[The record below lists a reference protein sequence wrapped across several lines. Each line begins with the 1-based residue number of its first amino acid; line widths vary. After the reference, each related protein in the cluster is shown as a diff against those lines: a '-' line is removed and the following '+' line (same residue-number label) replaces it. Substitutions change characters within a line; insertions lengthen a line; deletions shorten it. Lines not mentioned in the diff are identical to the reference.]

1 MNNFLNFEVS
11 LLENWNLKSQ
21 KDKFVLKIKLRQI
34 LNQISGNNLEEMLS
48 SILTPHEKQGINKDV
63 FRAMRNFSQLS
74 NLVKQKEKF
83 NYIRCL
89 KEAGLSL
96 DFCKKLGF
104 KASKHLWSTCLR
116 RNQRKKEDDQ
126 KSKMKFKIT
135 LLIISKIHQ
144 LLHQIVQSRIIVAK
158 E

>member
-89 KEAGLSL
+89 
-96 DFCKKLGF
+96 
-104 KASKHLWSTCLR
+104 
-116 RNQRKKEDDQ
+116 
-126 KSKMKFKIT
+126 
-135 LLIISKIHQ
+135 
-144 LLHQIVQSRIIVAK
+144 
-158 E
+158 